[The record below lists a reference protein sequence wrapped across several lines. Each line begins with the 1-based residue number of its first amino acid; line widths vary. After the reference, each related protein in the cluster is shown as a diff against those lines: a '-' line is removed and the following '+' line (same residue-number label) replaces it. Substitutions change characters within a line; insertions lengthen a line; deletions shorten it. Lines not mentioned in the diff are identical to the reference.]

1 MLIQK
6 KQKSIYSQK
15 TNAGGDMILLASFTN
30 EMEAQLL
37 ASKLKASGID
47 HKLKDDKSD
56 GYNLFV
62 FEDDLEEAREIFHA
76 ASGEDE
82 FGFDLNED
90 EDINLD
96 EFEG

>member
-1 MLIQK
+1 
-6 KQKSIYSQK
+6 
-15 TNAGGDMILLASFTN
+15 MILLASLSN

-56 GYNLFV
+56 GYSIFV
-62 FEDDLEEAREIFHA
+62 FEDDIEEAREIFHA
-76 ASGEDE
+76 ASGDDE
-82 FGFDLNED
+82 FGFDLNAED
-90 EDINLD
+90 EDVNLD